1 MKGVVSTQLAAPD
14 LDGNPEPS
22 AAALEL
28 SGGRRLGTRRLA
40 SVPIGFAPHLF
51 FFSIDDGIPLLELP
65 GAAYQGLQDL
75 RRTMAHLSAGASM
88 LVLAEGLLLRLYWT
102 LLDGHSRQ
110 RSGDTLCS
118 EILSMSD
125 RTAQFAERVAGP
137 LVRRF
142 DPHLT
147 VAVEVANEPAALV
160 AEHQDS
166 RDGSR
171 VEWQSL
177 GRAIETI
184 ADAIRAE
191 RAATLV
197 TAGSHLAALPLLWQ
211 AARGLTA
218 IDVHIEADIRMRWRN
233 GCDDRGGTGGLPRGI
248 RRGRDGMVMSKRPAA
263 AGSRT
268 WRVAALVASASLLSA
283 AALYNGYSLV
293 WRNGGAYT
301 HPVNLPFRRLPPAGI
316 GDAA

>member
-1 MKGVVSTQLAAPD
+1 MATLIGIHLPYFFGAYGHDLAPN
-14 LDGNPEPS
+14 L
-22 AAALEL
+22 
-28 SGGRRLGTRRLA
+28 RLGTGPEEVDPRLIHRALLTAHEAGFQAVHLWLCEAGEGVVTEADSITGVHPVLIESVAIIQECA
-40 SVPIGFAPHLF
+40 SLCG
-51 FFSIDDGIPLLELP
+51 
-65 GAAYQGLQDL
+65 
-75 RRTMAHLSAGASM
+75 
-88 LVLAEGLLLRLYWT
+88 LRLYWT

-118 EILSMSD
+118 EILNLSD

-160 AEHQDS
+160 AEHPDG

-191 RAATLV
+191 HSATLV
-197 TAGSHLAALPLLWQ
+197 TAGSQLAALPLLWRS
-211 AARGLTA
+211 ARGLTA
-218 IDVHIEADIRMRWRN
+218 IDVHVEPDSE
-233 GCDDRGGTGGLPRGI
+233 LP
-248 RRGRDGMVMSKRPAA
+248 
-263 AGSRT
+263 SRAE
-268 WRVAALVASASLLSA
+268 VSAALPAPLADSIPLISGCVGETAATTEVARQDYRAVFIE
-283 AALYNGYSLV
+283 GV
-293 WRNGGAYT
+293 T
-301 HPVNLPFRRLPPAGI
+301 V
-316 GDAA
+316 

>member
-1 MKGVVSTQLAAPD
+1 
-14 LDGNPEPS
+14 
-22 AAALEL
+22 
-28 SGGRRLGTRRLA
+28 
-40 SVPIGFAPHLF
+40 
-51 FFSIDDGIPLLELP
+51 
-65 GAAYQGLQDL
+65 
-75 RRTMAHLSAGASM
+75 
-88 LVLAEGLLLRLYWT
+88 
-102 LLDGHSRQ
+102 
-110 RSGDTLCS
+110 
-118 EILSMSD
+118 
-125 RTAQFAERVAGP
+125 
-137 LVRRF
+137 VRRF

-218 IDVHIEADIRMRWRN
+218 IDVHIEPDSK
-233 GCDDRGGTGGLPRGI
+233 LP
-248 RRGRDGMVMSKRPAA
+248 
-263 AGSRT
+263 SRAE
-268 WRVAALVASASLLSA
+268 VA
-283 AALYNGYSLV
+283 AAL
-293 WRNGGAYT
+293 
-301 HPVNLPFRRLPPAGI
+301 PAPLADSIPLISGCV
-316 GDAA
+316 GETAATTEVAREDYRAVFVEGVTGW